1 MFHLDFTMEDIRI
14 IAREVPLHA
23 GEDSDICCEVTFMAL
38 DVIHRKRM
46 KMIDVL
52 RILTVGMSLDG
63 ESTVS
68 TTYTQVDEFLA
79 DCPPECRPI
88 P

>member
-1 MFHLDFTMEDIRI
+1 MFHLDFTMEDTRI
-14 IAREVPLHA
+14 IAREVPLLD
-23 GEDSDICCEVTFMAL
+23 GEDDDILCEVIFVSL
-38 DVIHRKRM
+38 DKSHVSRM
-46 KMIDVL
+46 KMIDVM
-52 RILTVGMSLDG
+52 RVISVAMSLDG

-68 TTYTQVDEFLA
+68 TTYEEANELLG